1 MQMQGRV
8 YLHRLVATSPN
19 QTKGTIPREHAQKWD
34 IKSTT
39 PATNASAPNPPPR
52 KLYTRTETPTARLR
66 NGPPRPQAL
75 QPSAIHLLREAEL
88 ALRTQ
93 QRAGRP
99 SPLHLGPARRQ
110 QARDLGLP
118 AAVAERVRRRHVARG
133 GPAPRY
139 RRRRVHQRALPP
151 PVRPQVRVAGGQHE
165 RRGWRCD
172 GGRGRGAAAGL
183 RGTDAA
189 GFSGTDAAGL
199 GGALGR
205 GEGGAGVVGVEGGGD
220 LGLGAGA
227 ADQRAQHV
235 PLGLGVDAVEHGP
248 GGGEARER
256 FALGRRAAR
265 RGERRCEGRRAD
277 PRVHAPPQ
285 L

>member
-1 MQMQGRV
+1 MPPHQTH
-8 YLHRLVATSPN
+8 LHEN
-19 QTKGTIPREHAQKWD
+19 FAQEPKL
-34 IKSTT
+34 
-39 PATNASAPNPPPR
+39 PPQ
-52 KLYTRTETPTARLR
+52 RLR
-66 NGPPRPQAL
+66 NRPPRPQAL

-88 ALRTQ
+88 TLRTQ
-93 QRAGRP
+93 HRAGRP
-99 SPLHLGPARRQ
+99 SPLRGIRSPRRQ
-110 QARDLGLP
+110 QPRDLGLA
-118 AAVAERVRRRHVARG
+118 AAVAERVRRRHVARR
-133 GPAPRY
+133 GPAPR
-139 RRRRVHQRALPP
+139 RHCRRVHQRALPP

-199 GGALGR
+199 GGAVGR
-205 GEGGAGVVGVEGGGD
+205 GEGGADVVGVEGGGD

-248 GGGEARER
+248 GGGEPRER
-256 FALGRRAAR
+256 FALRGRAAR
-265 RGERRCEGRRAD
+265 RGERRREGRRAD
-277 PRVHAPPQ
+277 PCVHAPPQ
-285 L
+285 LRGFG